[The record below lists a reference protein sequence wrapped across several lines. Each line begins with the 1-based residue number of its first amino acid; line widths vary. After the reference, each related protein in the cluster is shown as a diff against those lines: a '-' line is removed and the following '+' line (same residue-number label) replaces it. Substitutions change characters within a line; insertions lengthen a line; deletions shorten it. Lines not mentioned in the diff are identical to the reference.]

1 MGATAIL
8 IRKDK
13 LEHILHHHL
22 GSKTK
27 HTVYEAK
34 LVGMQLALHLIS
46 MEKCNATF
54 CSIAVD
60 NQAILKAFALD
71 MQSPGYHLACKFY
84 SLQTICSSIE
94 ISRNL
99 S

>member
-13 LEHILHHHL
+13 LEHILHYHL
-22 GSKTK
+22 GPETK
-27 HTVYEAK
+27 HRVYEAK
-34 LVGMQLALHLIS
+34 LVGMLLALHLIS

-60 NQAILKAFALD
+60 NQAMLKAFALD
-71 MQSPGYHLACKFY
+71 MQSPGHHLACKFY
-84 SLQTICSSIE
+84 SS
-94 ISRNL
+94 
-99 S
+99 